1 LPLTVGASL
10 LSPPGE
16 LPFQSYLSDL
26 LAGVAEPPDVLFVGV
41 RAEVVTPAS
50 ADPATADPAVA
61 AGSGA
66 AGSGAAAGTGAGG
79 ATVTD
84 RAAGSGLDSLL
95 PVPAGQ
101 LLAAYGHGGAAGEIA
116 ESAFGV
122 GDRVLRVAFLGLG
135 DGSPGALRRAG
146 AEAGR
151 RCRAGQTGVAD
162 LIDRTPAEVAAFTA
176 GALLGGYQFSL
187 RSRQDDS
194 AGPAAADAPADGS
207 AADGSAA
214 GGSAAGGAVAG
225 GAVAG
230 GSAARPAGHPGGADG
245 ALTLLVADAAACAS
259 RFDRAKAI
267 AAAVALAR
275 DLANAPSLG
284 KTPQWLAEE
293 AARLTADRQVTVR
306 TWPAG
311 ELASA
316 GFGGIVA
323 VGSGSARPPALIE
336 LSYDPAG
343 ARQHIVLVGKG
354 ITFDSGGLSLKP
366 NDGMLAM
373 KTDMAG
379 GGAVIAVMTAL
390 AELGVRSKV
399 TGLVAAAENM
409 PSGSAYRPGDVI
421 SQYGGTSVEV
431 LNTDAEG
438 RLVLADALA
447 YAVAR
452 LAPDQIV
459 DIATLTGAARVALGG
474 IHAAVYSTS
483 DSLAAALL
491 DAGEASGDTLWR
503 MPLPDDYR
511 PSLDSPVADIAHVAR
526 DHNPAGSIIAALF
539 LREFVAGTPWAHLD
553 IAGPGRSTADEGER
567 TKGAT
572 GFGTPL
578 LLSWLAP
585 DPA

>member
-1 LPLTVGASL
+1 LPLTVRTSL
-10 LSPPGE
+10 VSPPGE

-26 LAGVAEPPDVLFVGV
+26 RAGEADPPDVLFAGV
-41 RAEVVTPAS
+41 QADAVTPA
-50 ADPATADPAVA
+50 ADPVADGPISAGPVSAGPVSGDTAA
-61 AGSGA
+61 
-66 AGSGAAAGTGAGG
+66 
-79 ATVTD
+79 
-84 RAAGSGLDSLL
+84 SGLDSLL
-95 PVPAGQ
+95 PVPAEQ
-101 LLAAYGHGGAAGEIA
+101 LLAAFGHGGAAGEVA
-116 ESAFGV
+116 ESAVAV
-122 GDRVLRVAFLGLG
+122 GGQALRVAFLGLG
-135 DGSPGALRRAG
+135 DGSPAALRRAG

-151 RCRAGQTGVAD
+151 RCRAGKTGVAD
-162 LIDRTPAEVAAFTA
+162 LIGRTPAEVAAFAA

-187 RSRQDDS
+187 RSHSGED
-194 AGPAAADAPADGS
+194 AGSGADGRAAAAGDPAAQHPG
-207 AADGSAA
+207 
-214 GGSAAGGAVAG
+214 
-225 GAVAG
+225 
-230 GSAARPAGHPGGADG
+230 GHPGGPDG
-245 ALTLLVADAAACAS
+245 ALTLLVADAAACAGPV
-259 RFDRAKAI
+259 RRATAI

-284 KTPQWLAEE
+284 KSPRWLAAE
-293 AARLTADRQVTVR
+293 AARLTADRGVTAR
-306 TWPAG
+306 TWSAG
-311 ELASA
+311 ELDTA
-316 GFGGIVA
+316 GFGGILA

-336 LSYDPAG
+336 LSYDPPG
-343 ARQHIVLVGKG
+343 AQQHIVLVGKG

-366 NDGMLAM
+366 NDNMMAM

-390 AELGVRSKV
+390 AELGVESRV

-447 YAVAR
+447 YAAAQ

-483 DSLAAALL
+483 ESLAAALIE
-491 DAGEASGDTLWR
+491 AGEASGDPLWR
-503 MPLPDDYR
+503 MPLADDYR

-539 LREFVAGTPWAHLD
+539 LREFATGIPWAHLD
-553 IAGPGRSTADEGER
+553 IAGPGRSAADDGER
-567 TKGAT
+567 SKGAT
-572 GFGTPL
+572 GFGTRL
-578 LLSWLAP
+578 LLTWLAP
-585 DPA
+585 ALA